1 MSCSLHV
8 QCTDIR
14 KKLMLHVKVLK
25 KNNKKNKQTIL
36 QKSNLYKAPP
46 KQEFKEY
53 YGIFSFG
60 QYVEKSPHC
69 YIPMGFS
76 ALQMVSRQRP
86 LLTNYTFTNKLFE
99 MLINLQVPNAMRCR
113 W

>member
-1 MSCSLHV
+1 MYGHSQEADVACESLEKE
-8 QCTDIR
+8 QQ
-14 KKLMLHVKVLK
+14 
-25 KNNKKNKQTIL
+25 KKNKQTIL

-86 LLTNYTFTNKLFE
+86 LLTNYLK
-99 MLINLQVPNAMRCR
+99 C
-113 W
+113 

>member
-1 MSCSLHV
+1 MSCSLHELHV

-14 KKLMLHVKVLK
+14 KKLMLHVQIVQ
-25 KNNKKNKQTIL
+25 KNNNNNNNNNNNKTIL
-36 QKSNLYKAPP
+36 QKSNLYEAPP

-69 YIPMGFS
+69 
-76 ALQMVSRQRP
+76 
-86 LLTNYTFTNKLFE
+86 
-99 MLINLQVPNAMRCR
+99 
-113 W
+113 